1 MNIEQFFLE
10 GLGHQSY
17 LITDEETG
25 NAAVVDPRRDVDVY
39 MQAAHRAGVQ
49 ITHIL
54 ETHVH
59 NDYVTGAR
67 ELAAQTG
74 ATIVA
79 SAGDPL
85 HYAYRPVR
93 EGDDIQVGTL
103 CFSAME
109 TPGHTPHHVS
119 YALYEQDR
127 DEPVVL
133 FSGGSLLAG
142 SAGRTDLFGDVWTLT
157 LARQQ
162 YHTLRRLLGT
172 LPGQVRVYPT
182 HGAGSFCAA
191 SSNT

>member
-10 GLGHQSY
+10 GLGHQSH
-17 LITDEETG
+17 LITDEESG
-25 NAAVVDPRRDVDVY
+25 SAAVVDPRRDVGVY
-39 MQAAHRAGVQ
+39 LEAAHRAGVR

-67 ELAAQTG
+67 ELAARTG

-103 CFSAME
+103 RFRVLE
-109 TPGHTPHHVS
+109 TPGHTPTTSATPSMSRGGTNRRRSLAEAVCS
-119 YALYEQDR
+119 PATR
-127 DEPVVL
+127 AAPTCSAM
-133 FSGGSLLAG
+133 SGRS
-142 SAGRTDLFGDVWTLT
+142 R
-157 LARQQ
+157 
-162 YHTLRRLLGT
+162 
-172 LPGQVRVYPT
+172 
-182 HGAGSFCAA
+182 
-191 SSNT
+191 